1 MYMRNFSRR
10 IAARMAATLRVVR
23 VSGWGPIGRFFCR
36 FGGRQIG
43 WRFLILAGLST
54 CFFALTLGFSQTAF
68 AQPAAPTCRTPQ
80 VEARI
85 KDLNRSIKHYDGLVD
100 AAEAKVDAT
109 QASYDAQKK
118 QAAGP
123 SVGVSIA
130 LAEDKETVERLKKTR
145 EKFADERARLEA
157 LPPCPPP
164 PPPPHK
170 RVMTPFDE
178 RLMHRLRTGGR
189 PGSEEL
195 EERQEV
201 GSSGR
206 TWSGPSF
213 GFETFENFGRVRT
226 KEALAAT
233 DQTTFESTDS
243 GDPLGIGVVVGYTFA
258 PSSNALLV
266 GPFLS
271 MDFLNQTINH
281 NFAGGAFFGTKTH
294 WVGTLGAKV
303 GVAPTS
309 NLFVY
314 GLFGGSVLN
323 EDLNINFGGPVTSQ
337 NVTVTGFTSGFG
349 AAFKPSL
356 LQGFGMPV
364 SVFAQY
370 QHTWWA
376 DANLTQPAAS
386 PSFNY
391 NFRRE
396 DDTLR
401 FGVNLQFGGASPS
414 QPSPPPGMPVKAQQR
429 Y

>member
-1 MYMRNFSRR
+1 MRIFSRR
-10 IAARMAATLRVVR
+10 VAARMAATLRVVR

-43 WRFLILAGLST
+43 WRFLILAGIST

-85 KDLNRSIKHYDGLVD
+85 KDLNRSIRHYDGLVD
-100 AAEAKVDAT
+100 AAEARVDAARAKYE
-109 QASYDAQKK
+109 QAEK
-118 QAAGP
+118 
-123 SVGVSIA
+123 VGDHYME
-130 LAEDKETVERLKKTR
+130 LTNFTYLTNEEKDLQHLLDTR
-145 EKFADERARLEA
+145 VRFADERHRLEA

-189 PGSEEL
+189 PGSDVS
-195 EERQEV
+195 EERRDWDEI
-201 GSSGR
+201 G
-206 TWSGPSF
+206 WLGPSF
-213 GFETFENFGRVRT
+213 GFETLENFGRVRT
-226 KEALAAT
+226 RETFAVT
-233 DQTTFESTDS
+233 GQTTFESTDS
-243 GDPLGIGVVVGYTFA
+243 GDPLGIGVIVGYTFA

-266 GPFLS
+266 SPFLS

-281 NFAGGAFFGTKTH
+281 NFAGGTFFGTATH
-294 WVGTLGAKV
+294 WIGTFGAKV
-303 GVAPTS
+303 GAAPTS

-337 NVTVTGFTSGFG
+337 NVTVPGFTSGFG

-376 DANLTQPAAS
+376 DANLSRPAAS
-386 PSFNY
+386 PFFNY
-391 NFRRE
+391 NFRRQ

-401 FGVNLQFGGASPS
+401 FGVNLQFGAALPSQSSPS
-414 QPSPPPGMPVKAQQR
+414 PAMPVKAKPT